1 MYQPDPSGDKQ
12 PLPPLS
18 GPPLPGPPQ
27 AGPPQAVR
35 TAVMLMYAGA
45 ALSAIGIIAGFTTI
59 GSFRNAIHRQYP
71 NYSSSQIHAAEVLGL
86 AFAVVIGLV
95 AVGLWLWM
103 AWANGAG
110 RGWARTVASVLFGLN
125 TIDLRD
131 QRGAGDPGLAGR
143 ARRDHPA
150 LASGLLSLLPRHF
163 RAATLTRRRTPTTG
177 WPARPRMG
185 EWTTPS
191 SRGGSG
197 PN

>member
-1 MYQPDPSGDKQ
+1 MSQPDPSGDKQ

-125 TIDLRD
+125 TIDLLTLVARPHS
-131 QRGAGDPGLAGR
+131 AISVVLAILVWLAGLG
-143 ARRDHPA
+143 AIILLWHRDSSAYFHDT
-150 LASGLLSLLPRHF
+150 S
-163 RAATLTRRRTPTTG
+163 
-177 WPARPRMG
+177 ARPR
-185 EWTTPS
+185 
-191 SRGGSG
+191 
-197 PN
+197 